1 MSFRIN
7 EIFILTYRIFLVYIN
22 YTVCRLLFIYFN
34 NDLLQ
39 INDFWQLIKLLY
51 YGIRFDS
58 MSIVY
63 FNSIFIF
70 LSIIPLKI
78 NTSKIYQD
86 LLIWIYFFFN
96 GIGMLLNFIDFEYY
110 RFNLN
115 RLMSSFLE
123 AIESEPNKTELI
135 FHYISEY
142 HHLLIIFFLFLFI
155 WIFFYKVIKH
165 IDQNTFTNKN
175 YYISSLFIFLITTAL
190 CILGARGGD
199 FKKSTRPITIID
211 AMDNV
216 NNPQHADIILNTPFT
231 ILKTLFKKPFKLIN
245 NFNQEE
251 ILNELNSIKQYDRD
265 LNDNSPNFIIFIL
278 ESMGREYW
286 GSMNKKNNIEDFI
299 GYTPFLDSLSEHSL
313 VFSNAF
319 ATSRKSIHG
328 MPSILAGIPS
338 FEISYTS
345 TPYSKQKI
353 ESIVSVANSMD
364 YDTSFFHGASN
375 GSMGFLGFSN
385 TLGFDNYYGRNEFNN
400 DKEYDGYWGIW
411 DEPFLQYTK
420 KTLDKKEQP
429 FLATVFTITSHEPY
443 VIPKKYDKK
452 FNQGLIPMHKCV
464 RYTDFSL
471 RRFFEK
477 SKKSNWF
484 KNTIFIF
491 TADHSNQ
498 SYYSYYQK
506 TINRFANPIM
516 IYMPNS
522 EFKGEINSLASH
534 MDIYPTIVDLIGYKK
549 PFRSWGKSLIKS
561 NNESAI
567 VINYLGGGSYFI
579 MNDSL
584 ISVHNGNKAIG
595 FYNIDDKN
603 FNNNLIHKRNKHMN
617 ALERKG
623 SMFLQDYFNRI
634 ISGKMN
640 YIKNEKK

>member
-7 EIFILTYRIFLVYIN
+7 EISILIYRIFLVYIN
-22 YTVCRLLFIYFN
+22 YTFCRLLFVYFN

-39 INDFWQLIKLLY
+39 IDNFLQLTKLLY
-51 YGIRFDS
+51 HGIRFDS

-63 FNSIFIF
+63 LNSIFIL
-70 LSIIPLKI
+70 LSIIPFKI

-86 LLIWIYFFFN
+86 VLIWIYFIFN

-123 AIESEPNKTELI
+123 AIESEPNKSELI
-135 FHYISEY
+135 LHYIFDYY
-142 HHLLIIFFLFLFI
+142 HILIIYLTFLFV
-155 WIFFYKVIKH
+155 WIFLYKMVKLK
-165 IDQNTFTNKN
+165 DQLSFRNKN
-175 YYISSLFIFLITTAL
+175 YYLSSLFIFLFTAVF
-190 CILGARGGD
+190 CVMGARGGD
-199 FKKSTRPITIID
+199 LKKSTRPITIID

-245 NFNQEE
+245 KFNNDE
-251 ILNELNSIKQYDRD
+251 ILNELNTIKQYNRVLKDP
-265 LNDNSPNFIIFIL
+265 SPNVIIFIL

-286 GSMNKKNNIEDFI
+286 GSMNKERKIKDFK
-299 GYTPFLDSLSEHSL
+299 GFTPFLDSLAEHSL

-319 ATSRKSIHG
+319 ATSRKSIHA

-353 ESIVSVANSMD
+353 ESIVSIANSMD
-364 YDTSFFHGASN
+364 YNTSFFHGASN

-385 TLGFDNYYGRNEFNN
+385 TLGFKNYYGRNEFNN
-400 DKEYDGYWGIW
+400 DDEYDGYWGIW
-411 DEPFLQYTK
+411 DEPFLQFTK
-420 KTLDKKEQP
+420 ETLDNKKQP

-443 VIPKKYDKK
+443 VIPKKYDNR
-452 FNQGLIPMHKCV
+452 FNQGIIPMHKCV
-464 RYTDFSL
+464 LYTDFSI
-471 RRFFEK
+471 RKFFDA
-477 SKKSNWF
+477 SKNSDWF
-484 KNTIFIF
+484 KNTVFLF

-498 SYYSYYQK
+498 SYYPYYQK

-516 IYMPNS
+516 IYIPNS
-522 EFKGEINSLASH
+522 EFKGEVNSLASH

-549 PFRSWGKSLIKS
+549 PFRSWGKSLVTTDDLNS
-561 NNESAI
+561 I
-567 VINYLGGGSYFI
+567 VVNYLGGGSYFI

-584 ISVHNGNKAIG
+584 ISVHNGEKAIG
-595 FYNIDDKN
+595 FYDIQDKN
-603 FNNNLIHKRNKHMN
+603 FKDNLIHKRNKKMN
-617 ALERKG
+617 DLERKG
-623 SMFLQDYFNRI
+623 SIFLQDYFNRI
-634 ISGKMN
+634 IKGEMN
-640 YIKNEKK
+640 Y

>member
-7 EIFILTYRIFLVYIN
+7 EISILIYRIFLVYIN
-22 YTVCRLLFIYFN
+22 YTFCRLLFVYFN

-39 INDFWQLIKLLY
+39 IDNFLQLTKLLY
-51 YGIRFDS
+51 HGIRFDS

-63 FNSIFIF
+63 LNSIFIL
-70 LSIIPLKI
+70 LSIIPFKI

-86 LLIWIYFFFN
+86 VLIWIYFIFN

-123 AIESEPNKTELI
+123 AIESEPNKSELI
-135 FHYISEY
+135 LHYIFDYY
-142 HHLLIIFFLFLFI
+142 HILIIYLTFLFV
-155 WIFFYKVIKH
+155 WIYLYKMVKH
-165 IDQNTFTNKN
+165 KDQISFRNKN
-175 YYISSLFIFLITTAL
+175 YYLSSLFIFLFTTVF
-190 CILGARGGD
+190 CVMGARGGD
-199 FKKSTRPITIID
+199 LKKSTRPITIID

-245 NFNQEE
+245 KFNNDE
-251 ILNELNSIKQYDRD
+251 ILNELNTIKQYNRVLKDP
-265 LNDNSPNFIIFIL
+265 SPNVIIFIL

-286 GSMNKKNNIEDFI
+286 GSMNKERKIKDFK
-299 GYTPFLDSLSEHSL
+299 GFTPFLDSLAEHSL

-319 ATSRKSIHG
+319 ATSRKSIHA

-353 ESIVSVANSMD
+353 ESIVSIANSMD
-364 YDTSFFHGASN
+364 YNTSFFHGASN

-385 TLGFDNYYGRNEFNN
+385 TLGFKNYYGRNEFNN
-400 DKEYDGYWGIW
+400 DDEYDGYWGIW
-411 DEPFLQYTK
+411 DEPFLQFTK
-420 KTLDKKEQP
+420 ETLDNKKQP

-443 VIPKKYDKK
+443 VIPKKYDNR
-452 FNQGLIPMHKCV
+452 FNQGVIPMHKCV
-464 RYTDFSL
+464 LYTDFSI
-471 RRFFEK
+471 RKFFDA
-477 SKKSNWF
+477 SKNSDWF
-484 KNTIFIF
+484 KNTVFLF

-498 SYYSYYQK
+498 SYYPYYQK

-516 IYMPNS
+516 IYIPNS
-522 EFKGEINSLASH
+522 EFKGEVNSLASH

-549 PFRSWGKSLIKS
+549 PFRSWGKSLVTPDNLNS
-561 NNESAI
+561 I
-567 VINYLGGGSYFI
+567 VVNYLGGGSYFI

-584 ISVHNGNKAIG
+584 ISVHNGEKAIG
-595 FYNIDDKN
+595 FYDIQDKN
-603 FNNNLIHKRNKHMN
+603 FKNNLIHKRNKKMN
-617 ALERKG
+617 DLERKG
-623 SMFLQDYFNRI
+623 SIFLQDYFNRI
-634 ISGKMN
+634 IKGEMN
-640 YIKNEKK
+640 Y

>member
-7 EIFILTYRIFLVYIN
+7 EISILIYRIFLAYIN
-22 YTVCRLLFIYFN
+22 YTFCRLLFIYFN

-39 INDFWQLIKLLY
+39 IDNFLQLTKLLY
-51 YGIRFDS
+51 HGIRFDS

-63 FNSIFIF
+63 LNSIFIL
-70 LSIIPLKI
+70 LSIIPFKI

-86 LLIWIYFFFN
+86 VLIWIYFIFN

-123 AIESEPNKTELI
+123 AIESEPNKSELI
-135 FHYISEY
+135 LHYIFDYY
-142 HHLLIIFFLFLFI
+142 HILIIYLTFLFVWLFL
-155 WIFFYKVIKH
+155 YKIVKH
-165 IDQNTFTNKN
+165 KDQISFRNKN
-175 YYISSLFIFLITTAL
+175 YYLSSLFIFLFTAVF
-190 CILGARGGD
+190 CVMGARGGD
-199 FKKSTRPITIID
+199 LKKSTRPITIID

-245 NFNQEE
+245 KFNNDE
-251 ILNELNSIKQYDRD
+251 ILNELNTIKQYNRVLKDP
-265 LNDNSPNFIIFIL
+265 SPNVIIFIL

-286 GSMNKKNNIEDFI
+286 GSMNKERKIKDFK
-299 GYTPFLDSLSEHSL
+299 GFTPFLDSLAEHSL

-319 ATSRKSIHG
+319 ATSRKSIHA

-353 ESIVSVANSMD
+353 ESIVSIANSMD
-364 YDTSFFHGASN
+364 YNTSFFHGASN

-385 TLGFDNYYGRNEFNN
+385 TLGFKNYYGRNEFNN
-400 DKEYDGYWGIW
+400 DDEYDGYWGIW
-411 DEPFLQYTK
+411 DEPFLQFTK
-420 KTLDKKEQP
+420 ETLDNKKQP

-443 VIPKKYDKK
+443 VIPKKYDNR
-452 FNQGLIPMHKCV
+452 FNQGVIPMHRSV
-464 RYTDFSL
+464 LYTDFSI
-471 RRFFEK
+471 RKFFDA
-477 SKKSNWF
+477 SKKSDWF
-484 KNTIFIF
+484 KNTVFLF

-498 SYYSYYQK
+498 SYYPYYQK

-516 IYMPNS
+516 IYIPNS
-522 EFKGEINSLASH
+522 EFKGEVNSLASH

-549 PFRSWGKSLIKS
+549 PFRSWGKSLVTPDNLNS
-561 NNESAI
+561 I
-567 VINYLGGGSYFI
+567 VVNYLGGGSYFI

-584 ISVHNGNKAIG
+584 ISVHNGEKAIG
-595 FYNIDDKN
+595 FYDIQDKN
-603 FNNNLIHKRNKHMN
+603 FKNNLIHKRNKKMN
-617 ALERKG
+617 DLERKG
-623 SMFLQDYFNRI
+623 SIFLQDYFNRI
-634 ISGKMN
+634 IKGEMN
-640 YIKNEKK
+640 Y

>member
-1 MSFRIN
+1 MSYRIN
-7 EIFILTYRIFLVYIN
+7 EIFILIYRIFLVYIN
-22 YTVCRLLFIYFN
+22 YTCCRLLFIYFN

-39 INDFWQLIKLLY
+39 IESFLQLKKLLF

-63 FNSIFIF
+63 LNSIFIL
-70 LSIIPLKI
+70 LSIVPFKI

-86 LLIWIYFFFN
+86 VLIWIYFVFN

-123 AIESEPNKTELI
+123 AIESEPNKSELI
-135 FHYISEY
+135 LHYIFDYY
-142 HHLLIIFFLFLFI
+142 HILIIYLIILFV
-155 WIFFYKVIKH
+155 WIFLYKIIKH
-165 IDQNTFTNKN
+165 KDQISFRSKN
-175 YYISSLFIFLITTAL
+175 YYLSSLFIFLLTAGF
-190 CILGARGGD
+190 CVMGARGGD

-245 NFNQEE
+245 KFNPDE
-251 ILNELNSIKQYDRD
+251 ILNELNSIKQYNRE
-265 LNDNSPNFIIFIL
+265 LKNNSPNVIIFIL

-286 GSMNKKNNIEDFI
+286 GSMNKEINIENFR
-299 GYTPFLDSLSEHSL
+299 GYTPFLDSLAEHSL

-319 ATSRKSIHG
+319 ATSRKSIHA

-353 ESIVSVANSMD
+353 ESIISIANSMD
-364 YDTSFFHGASN
+364 YNTSFFHGASN

-385 TLGFDNYYGRNEFNN
+385 TLGFKNYYGRNEFNN
-400 DKEYDGYWGIW
+400 DNEYDGYWGIW
-411 DEPFLQYTK
+411 DEPFLKFTK
-420 KTLDKKEQP
+420 ETLDNKKQP

-443 VIPKKYDKK
+443 VIPKKYDNK
-452 FNQGLIPMHKCV
+452 FNQGIIPMHKCV
-464 RYTDFSL
+464 LYTDFSI
-471 RRFFEK
+471 RKFFDEAK
-477 SKKSNWF
+477 NSDWF
-484 KNTIFIF
+484 KNTVFLF

-498 SYYSYYQK
+498 SYYPYYQK

-516 IYMPNS
+516 IYIPNS
-522 EFKGEINSLASH
+522 ELKGEINSLASH
-534 MDIYPTIVDLIGYKK
+534 MDIYPTIVDLMGYKK
-549 PFRSWGKSLIKS
+549 PFRSWGKSLITQDNLKS
-561 NNESAI
+561 M
-567 VINYLGGGSYFI
+567 VVNYLGGGSYFI

-584 ISVHNGNKAIG
+584 ISVHNGDKAIG
-595 FYNIDDKN
+595 FYDIHDKN
-603 FNNNLIHKRNKHMN
+603 FKNNLIHKRNNEMN
-617 ALERKG
+617 DLERKG

-634 ISGKMN
+634 IKGEMN
-640 YIKNEKK
+640 Y

>member
-7 EIFILTYRIFLVYIN
+7 EISILIYRIFLVYIN
-22 YTVCRLLFIYFN
+22 YTFCRLLFVYFN

-39 INDFWQLIKLLY
+39 IDNFLQLTKLLY
-51 YGIRFDS
+51 HGIRFDS

-63 FNSIFIF
+63 LNSIFIL
-70 LSIIPLKI
+70 LSIIPFKI

-86 LLIWIYFFFN
+86 VLIWIYFIFN

-123 AIESEPNKTELI
+123 AIESEPNKSELI
-135 FHYISEY
+135 LHYIFDYY
-142 HHLLIIFFLFLFI
+142 HILIIYLTFLFV
-155 WIFFYKVIKH
+155 WIFLYKMVKLK
-165 IDQNTFTNKN
+165 DQLSIRNKN
-175 YYISSLFIFLITTAL
+175 YYLSSLFIFLFTAVF
-190 CILGARGGD
+190 CVMGARGGD
-199 FKKSTRPITIID
+199 LKKSTRPITIID

-245 NFNQEE
+245 KFNNDE
-251 ILNELNSIKQYDRD
+251 ILNELNTIKQYNRVLD
-265 LNDNSPNFIIFIL
+265 DNSPNVIIFIL

-286 GSMNKKNNIEDFI
+286 GSMNKERKIKEFK
-299 GYTPFLDSLSEHSL
+299 GFTPFLDSLSEHSL

-319 ATSRKSIHG
+319 ATSRKSIHA

-353 ESIVSVANSMD
+353 ESIVSIANSMD
-364 YDTSFFHGASN
+364 YNTSFFHGASN

-385 TLGFDNYYGRNEFNN
+385 TLGFKNYYGRNEFNN
-400 DKEYDGYWGIW
+400 DDEYDGYWGIW
-411 DEPFLQYTK
+411 DEPFLQFTK
-420 KTLDKKEQP
+420 ETLDNKKQP

-443 VIPKKYDKK
+443 VIPKKYDNK
-452 FNQGLIPMHKCV
+452 FNQGVIPMHRSV
-464 RYTDFSL
+464 LYTDFSI
-471 RRFFEK
+471 RKFFDT
-477 SKKSNWF
+477 SKNSDWF
-484 KNTIFIF
+484 KNTVFLF

-498 SYYSYYQK
+498 SYYPYYQK

-516 IYMPNS
+516 IYIPNS
-522 EFKGEINSLASH
+522 EFKGEVNSLASH

-549 PFRSWGKSLIKS
+549 PFRSWGKSLVTPDNLNS
-561 NNESAI
+561 I
-567 VINYLGGGSYFI
+567 VVNYLGGGSYFI

-584 ISVHNGNKAIG
+584 ISVHNGEKAIG
-595 FYNIDDKN
+595 FYDIQDKN
-603 FNNNLIHKRNKHMN
+603 FKNNLIHKRNKKMN
-617 ALERKG
+617 DLERKG
-623 SMFLQDYFNRI
+623 SIFLQDYFNRI
-634 ISGKMN
+634 IKGEMN
-640 YIKNEKK
+640 Y

>member
-1 MSFRIN
+1 MSYRIN
-7 EIFILTYRIFLVYIN
+7 EIFILIYRIFLVYIN
-22 YTVCRLLFIYFN
+22 YTCCRLLFIYFN

-39 INDFWQLIKLLY
+39 IESFLQLKKLLY

-63 FNSIFIF
+63 LNSIFIL
-70 LSIIPLKI
+70 LSIVPFKI

-86 LLIWIYFFFN
+86 VLIWIYFIFN

-115 RLMSSFLE
+115 RLMSSFIE
-123 AIESEPNKTELI
+123 AIESEPNKSELI
-135 FHYISEY
+135 LHYIFDYY
-142 HHLLIIFFLFLFI
+142 HILIIYLTILFV
-155 WIFFYKVIKH
+155 WIFLYKIIKH
-165 IDQNTFTNKN
+165 KDQISFRSKN
-175 YYISSLFIFLITTAL
+175 YYLSSLFIFLLTAGF
-190 CILGARGGD
+190 CVMGARGGD

-245 NFNQEE
+245 KFNPDE
-251 ILNELNSIKQYDRD
+251 ILKELNSIKQYNRE
-265 LNDNSPNFIIFIL
+265 LKNNSPNVIIFIL

-286 GSMNKKNNIEDFI
+286 GSMNKEINIENFR
-299 GYTPFLDSLSEHSL
+299 GYTPFLDSLAEHSL

-319 ATSRKSIHG
+319 ATSRKSIHA

-353 ESIVSVANSMD
+353 ESIISIANSMD
-364 YDTSFFHGASN
+364 YNTSFFHGASN

-385 TLGFDNYYGRNEFNN
+385 TLGFKNYYGRNEFNN
-400 DKEYDGYWGIW
+400 DNEYDGYWGIW
-411 DEPFLQYTK
+411 DEPFLKFTK
-420 KTLDKKEQP
+420 ETLDNKKQP

-443 VIPKKYDKK
+443 VIPKKYDNK
-452 FNQGLIPMHKCV
+452 FNQGIIPMHKCV
-464 RYTDFSL
+464 LYTDFSI
-471 RRFFEK
+471 RKFFDE
-477 SKKSNWF
+477 SKNSDWF
-484 KNTIFIF
+484 KNTVFLF

-498 SYYSYYQK
+498 SYYPYYQK

-516 IYMPNS
+516 IYIPNS
-522 EFKGEINSLASH
+522 ELKGEINSLASH

-549 PFRSWGKSLIKS
+549 PFRSWGKSLITQDNLKS
-561 NNESAI
+561 M
-567 VINYLGGGSYFI
+567 VVNYLGGGSYFI

-584 ISVHNGNKAIG
+584 ISVHNGDKAIG
-595 FYNIDDKN
+595 FYDIHDKN
-603 FNNNLIHKRNKHMN
+603 FKNNLIHKRNNKMN
-617 ALERKG
+617 DLERKG

-634 ISGKMN
+634 IKGEMN
-640 YIKNEKK
+640 Y

>member
-7 EIFILTYRIFLVYIN
+7 EILILIYRIFLVYIN
-22 YTVCRLLFIYFN
+22 YTCCRLLFIYFN

-39 INDFWQLIKLLY
+39 IDNFLQLTKLVY

-63 FNSIFIF
+63 LNSIFIL
-70 LSIIPLKI
+70 LSIIPFKI

-86 LLIWIYFFFN
+86 VLIWIYFIFN

-123 AIESEPNKTELI
+123 AIESEPNKSELI
-135 FHYISEY
+135 LHYIFDYY
-142 HHLLIIFFLFLFI
+142 HILIIYITFLFVWLFL
-155 WIFFYKVIKH
+155 YKIVKH
-165 IDQNTFTNKN
+165 KDQISFRNKN
-175 YYISSLFIFLITTAL
+175 YYLSSLFIFLFTAVF
-190 CILGARGGD
+190 CVMGARGGD
-199 FKKSTRPITIID
+199 LKKSTRPITIID

-245 NFNQEE
+245 KFNNNE
-251 ILNELNSIKQYDRD
+251 ILNELNTIKQYNRVLKDT
-265 LNDNSPNFIIFIL
+265 SPNVIIFIL

-286 GSMNKKNNIEDFI
+286 GSMNKGRKIKDFK
-299 GYTPFLDSLSEHSL
+299 GFTPFLDSLAEHSL

-319 ATSRKSIHG
+319 ATSRKSIHA

-353 ESIVSVANSMD
+353 ESIVSIANSMD
-364 YDTSFFHGASN
+364 YNTSFFHGASN

-385 TLGFDNYYGRNEFNN
+385 TLGFKNYYGRNEFNN
-400 DKEYDGYWGIW
+400 DDEYDGYWGIW
-411 DEPFLQYTK
+411 DEPFLQFTK
-420 KTLDKKEQP
+420 ETLDNKKQP

-443 VIPKKYDKK
+443 VIPKKYDNR
-452 FNQGLIPMHKCV
+452 FNKGVIPMHRSV
-464 RYTDFSL
+464 LYTDFSI
-471 RRFFEK
+471 RKFFEA
-477 SKKSNWF
+477 SKNSDWF
-484 KNTIFIF
+484 KNTVFLF

-498 SYYSYYQK
+498 SYYPYYQK

-516 IYMPNS
+516 IYNPNS

-549 PFRSWGKSLIKS
+549 PFRSWGKSLVTPDNLNS
-561 NNESAI
+561 I
-567 VINYLGGGSYFI
+567 VVNYLGGGSYFI

-584 ISVHNGNKAIG
+584 ISVHNGEKAIG
-595 FYNIDDKN
+595 FYDIHDKN
-603 FNNNLIHKRNKHMN
+603 FKNNLIHKRNKKMN
-617 ALERKG
+617 DLERKG
-623 SMFLQDYFNRI
+623 SIFLQDYFNRI
-634 ISGKMN
+634 IKGEMN
-640 YIKNEKK
+640 Y